1 MKATVFNLC
10 LLLVC
15 CVLPRTIAI
24 EAAELKTKNVIFI
37 TLDGLRWQEVFTGA
51 EELLLNKENG
61 GVKDTNAV
69 RQAYWRE
76 TPEARREALMPF
88 LWSVVAKQGQLLG
101 NTNKGS
107 AVRVTNGMN
116 FSYPGYNEL
125 LCGFPDRRINSNA
138 KRPNPNV
145 TMLEWLNG
153 KPAFKGK
160 VVAFTCWDVFPYII
174 NVDRSGLPVYADIE
188 SFQKLPKGGN
198 NDLLRELAT
207 DSVQVFKGVLPDSF
221 VYHAAVENL
230 RTQKPRLMYLSFG
243 DTDDWAH
250 EGRYDLVLESARRA
264 DGMIKKLWETIQSMP
279 EYKDKTT
286 FVITVDHGRGAGKSD
301 WKNHGAAT
309 IGADHIW
316 LGALGPDTPALGERT
331 NLSNY
336 GQNQVAATVAA
347 FLGLDYC
354 AEVPQSGKPVGELIR
369 K

>member
-1 MKATVFNLC
+1 MRHI
-10 LLLVC
+10 LLLVIFA
-15 CVLPRTIAI
+15 VLTGLQA
-24 EAAELKTKNVIFI
+24 AGAELKTQNVIFI

-61 GVKDTNAV
+61 GVRDTNSV
-69 RQAYWRE
+69 RQTYWRA

-88 LWSVVAKQGQLLG
+88 LLNVVAKQGQLLG

-145 TMLEWLNG
+145 TILEWLNG

-174 NVDRSGLPVYADIE
+174 NTERSGLPVYADIE

-198 NDLLRELAT
+198 NRLLSELAA
-207 DSVQVFKGVLPDSF
+207 DSAQVFKGVLPDSF
-221 VYHAAVENL
+221 VYHAAVEHL

-250 EGRYDLVLESARRA
+250 EGRYDLVLESARLE
-264 DGMIKKLWETIQSMP
+264 DGMIRKLWETVQSLP

-286 FVITVDHGRGAGKSD
+286 FVITTDHGRGAGKSE
-301 WKNHGAAT
+301 WRNHGAAI

-354 AEVPQSGKPVGELIR
+354 AEVPQAGKAVEELIR
-369 K
+369 ER

>member
-1 MKATVFNLC
+1 MAV
-10 LLLVC
+10 
-15 CVLPRTIAI
+15 
-24 EAAELKTKNVIFI
+24 ELKTKNVIFI

-51 EELLLNKENG
+51 EEQLLTKENG

-69 RQAYWRE
+69 RQAYWRT
-76 TPEARREALMPF
+76 TPEARREVLMPF
-88 LWSVVAKQGQLLG
+88 LWNVVAKQGQLLG

-153 KPAFKGK
+153 KPEFKGK

-174 NVDRSGLPVYADIE
+174 NVERSGVPVYGDIE
-188 SFQKLPKGGN
+188 SFQKLTASGN
-198 NDLLRELAT
+198 NDLLKQLASDT
-207 DSVQVFKGVLPDSF
+207 VPVFKGVLPDSF

-230 RTQKPRLMYLSFG
+230 RALKPRLMYLSFG

-250 EGRYDLVLESARRA
+250 EGRYDLVLESAHLA
-264 DGMIKKLWETIQSMP
+264 DGMIKKLWETAQSLP

-286 FVITVDHGRGAGKSD
+286 FVISVDHGRGGGKSD
-301 WKNHGAAT
+301 WKNHGAAI

-331 NLSNY
+331 NIGNV
-336 GQNQVAATVAA
+336 GQNQIAATVAA
-347 FLGLDYC
+347 FLGKDYC
-354 AEVPQSGKPVGELIR
+354 AEVPQAGKVVEELFR
-369 K
+369 KP